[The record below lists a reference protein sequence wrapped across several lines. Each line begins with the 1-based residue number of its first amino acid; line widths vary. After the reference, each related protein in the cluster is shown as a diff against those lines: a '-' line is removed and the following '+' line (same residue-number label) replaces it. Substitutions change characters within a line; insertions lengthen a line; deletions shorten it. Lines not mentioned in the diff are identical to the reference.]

1 MGIVLKT
8 SVGGRWS
15 EIIAFLTL
23 RALIPHM
30 STMLGGRVRV
40 RVGIREQRKNKERTK
55 KIKGTLMANLDIP
68 D

>member
-30 STMLGGRVRV
+30 STRLGGRVRV
-40 RVGIREQRKNKERTK
+40 RVGIREQRKNKEDQRHFDGK
-55 KIKGTLMANLDIP
+55 LGHP
-68 D
+68 